1 MPQVLKD
8 EIREKIMISALRE
21 FYSNNFRGA
30 RVTSIAKG
38 AGIPLGLIYSYFKNK
53 NDLFEQI
60 VSPVRNQLNT
70 IVMTEEISDNPEDNL
85 YKHELL
91 TILKCIESYH
101 KEIVILI
108 DKSEGSRF
116 EGTKDDLIAVVAEHL
131 KLTPV
136 FRGTVYDE
144 ILFHILATNFME
156 GVFEIA
162 RHYRGKDWAGNMM
175 DLLVRQHLYGT
186 KSLSKEQIPNL

>member
-8 EIREKIMISALRE
+8 EIRENILNCALEE
-21 FYSNNFRGA
+21 FYTKNFRAA
-30 RVTSIAKG
+30 RVVSIAQG

-60 VSPVRNQLNT
+60 IAPVKRQIGYLVPADQMSET
-70 IVMTEEISDNPEDNL
+70 AEENL
-85 YKHELL
+85 YERELPAL
-91 TILKCIESYH
+91 LDYIENYN

-116 EGTKDDLIAVVAEHL
+116 ESAKEDLINVLAEHL

-136 FRGTVYDE
+136 FKHTDYDG
-144 ILFHILATNFME
+144 LFFHILANNFME

-162 RHYRGKDWAGNMM
+162 RHYRGRDWAKNMM
-175 DLLVRQHLYGT
+175 DLLIRQHLYGT
-186 KSLSKEQIPNL
+186 TSLQAT